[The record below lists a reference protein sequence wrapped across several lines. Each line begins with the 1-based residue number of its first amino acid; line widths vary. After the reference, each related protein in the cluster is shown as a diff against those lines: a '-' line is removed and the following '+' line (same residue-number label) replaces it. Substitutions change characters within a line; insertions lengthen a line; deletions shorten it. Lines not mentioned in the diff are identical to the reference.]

1 MFAKGKESET
11 AFQTESAAGAAAS
24 KSANKWGR
32 NVPSIFSEDVTIEGT
47 LRSDGDV
54 QFDGTING
62 NIHSGVLTIGEKATI
77 NGEIVADDVTI
88 YGRVVGTVRADN
100 VHLMSSAHVEGDIFH
115 NALAVETGAFFE
127 GNCKRVQNPKS
138 DASSPS
144 KKESAVPNTSKTS
157 DQADVATRAP
167 AKSDVTSTA
176 A

>member
-1 MFAKGKESET
+1 MFAKGKEGET
-11 AFQTESAAGAAAS
+11 PVQTESAAGATAS

-47 LRSDGDV
+47 LRSEGDV

-77 NGEIVADDVTI
+77 NGEIVADDVTV

-100 VHLMSSAHVEGDIFH
+100 VHLMSSAHVEGDVFH
-115 NALAVETGAFFE
+115 NTLAVETGAYFE

-138 DASSPS
+138 DASSSS
-144 KKESAVPNTSKTS
+144 KRDGGITASSKST
-157 DQADVATRAP
+157 DQSDVATRAP
-167 AKSDVTSTA
+167 AKSEVTSSA